1 MNLWSKEIL
10 GSKAGR
16 MLNLGKH
23 TEPFWT
29 ILDIWYLVFPM
40 FTWCVSLQNL
50 LKVQGGFLVDPA
62 PLDLRVLNSA
72 DFFLHVRAKVISGPS
87 GMSGTLDLQVVG
99 NIQPYK
105 VCPSIPP
112 KMAQNS
118 HVS

>member
-1 MNLWSKEIL
+1 M
-10 GSKAGR
+10 
-16 MLNLGKH
+16 
-23 TEPFWT
+23 
-29 ILDIWYLVFPM
+29 
-40 FTWCVSLQNL
+40 
-50 LKVQGGFLVDPA
+50 VDPA

-112 KMAQNS
+112 KWPETLMFLNILRKWVILKMIFRYFFQWDNFIVRMVITCEPEMEFLALTVVLSAALQQLAP
-118 HVS
+118 

>member
-1 MNLWSKEIL
+1 MWGLQRTIVKIL
-10 GSKAGR
+10 IR
-16 MLNLGKH
+16 PPIFVEKH
-23 TEPFWT
+23 
-29 ILDIWYLVFPM
+29 I
-40 FTWCVSLQNL
+40 CS
-50 LKVQGGFLVDPA
+50 KVQGGFLVDPA

-72 DFFLHVRAKVISGPS
+72 DFFLHVKAKVISAPS

-112 KMAQNS
+112 KMARNS